1 MGKYLLFLFFPIVLA
16 ADDLIVDQSAL
27 SQYETD
33 DYLLFD
39 VFDVNNEQL
48 WREYVWPHG
57 YYKNTDVVDLTD
69 SAPILGAQF
78 TQEAWIYV
86 DSKTYPLVRQIFRSD
101 SLLWSSPAIQIH
113 SLSSIENIHQIKYG
127 FGDGTDSYINIVSV
141 DLPLKAWH
149 HIATTFDGTNYKL
162 FINGEEIRKA

>member
-1 MGKYLLFLFFPIVLA
+1 MYYNE
-16 ADDLIVDQSAL
+16 DDRAQR
-27 SQYETD
+27 
-33 DYLLFD
+33 LFD
-39 VFDVNNEQL
+39 VFDVNNEHL

-141 DLPLKAWH
+141 DLPIKAWH
-149 HIATTFDGTNYKL
+149 HIATTFDDTNYKL